1 VVCYDLE
8 MNEHNVQK
16 FFDVRDEVDM
26 AIEDMRKRKF
36 IVDKDAMLEKLA
48 KAAAEKKKKKK

>member
-8 MNEHNVQK
+8 MNEANVQK
-16 FFDVRDEVDM
+16 FFDVQEEVDI